1 MKYTVS
7 IILLTEGTLH
17 STINQLLDM
26 AHIPILVL
34 DKDNAFVK
42 ELRESSHELSHIT
55 RAVLS
60 YNYTEFA
67 LA

>member
-17 STINQLLDM
+17 STVNQLLDM

-42 ELRESSHELSHIT
+42 ELRESSPGLNHIIG
-55 RAVLS
+55 AILS
-60 YNYTEFA
+60 YNYIEFI